1 MPDPKKGE
9 TESTVPDDFKYES
22 LQDKANDISVTRKIY
37 GETSSSTV
45 AGELSTADAKIRRA
59 YLKAVKVKESGK
71 SVGYPEPKAAGGI
84 VDELGYMHGGM
95 THPKRGP
102 IKYAS
107 GGAVRGKRF
116 VGTF

>member
-9 TESTVPDDFKYES
+9 TVETVSDDFEYES
-22 LQDKANDISVTRKIY
+22 LQDKADDITFTNKVY
-37 GETSSSTV
+37 GSTSDSAVEDS
-45 AGELSTADAKIRRA
+45 LNTADAKVRRA
-59 YLKAVKVKESGK
+59 YLKAAQVAESGK
-71 SVGYPEPKAAGGI
+71 SVGYPESKAAGGM

-95 THPKRGP
+95 AHGKRDP